1 MRCKRERQGREGE
14 KVMITEQT
22 KIEKINYIGATECA
36 AVLGLSRWDT
46 PLGVWARKTG
56 QIVGTQEESLAMWL
70 GNELE
75 DVVARRFM
83 KETGK
88 TVHRVN
94 ETQFHPAY
102 PFIGCNLDR
111 RVVGE
116 DAILECKTA
125 SAWKSKEW
133 EGEEIPQEYILQCY
147 HQLAVTRKKVCY
159 LAVLIGNQ
167 DFLWKEIK
175 FDQKIIDDITM
186 KLVHFWND
194 FVLTDIMPTTIT
206 KRDADTLDALFPQA
220 YEGNEI
226 KLEDDANVLIE
237 NLAAFKKDLK
247 GLEGLIEQTENELK
261 ARIKDNEIG
270 VTSLYRVAWTNSK
283 WSGLDGKKLKEEMPE
298 IHAQY
303 YRSKPTRRFTYKPLK
318 ADR

>member
-1 MRCKRERQGREGE
+1 
-14 KVMITEQT
+14 MISTDT
-22 KIEKINYIGATECA
+22 KENRINYIGASECA
-36 AVLGLSRWDT
+36 AVLGLSRWAT
-46 PLGVWARKTG
+46 PLSVWANKTG
-56 QIVGTQEESLAMWL
+56 QVVPKNDENLAMWL

-75 DVVARRFM
+75 DVVARRFT

-102 PFIGCNLDR
+102 NFIGCNLDR

-147 HQLAVTRKKVCY
+147 HQLAVTRKQKCY

-167 DFLWKEIK
+167 DFMWKEIK
-175 FDQKIIDDITM
+175 FDQKIVDDITT

-206 KRDADTLDALFPQA
+206 KRDGDTLDALFPQA
-220 YEGNEI
+220 YVGNEI
-226 KLEDDANVLIE
+226 KLDDDANILIE
-237 NLAAFKKDLK
+237 NLTAYKNDLK
-247 GLEGLIEQTENELK
+247 SLEGMIEQAENDLK
-261 ARIKDNEIG
+261 SKIKDNEIG
-270 VTSLYRVAWTNSK
+270 VTSLYRVAWSNSK
-283 WSGLDGKKLKEEMPE
+283 WSGLDGKALKEAHPE
-298 IHAQY
+298 IHAAFY
-303 YRSKPTRRFTYKPLK
+303 KSKPTRRFTYKPLK
-318 ADR
+318 EAK